1 MKRPSFGM
9 LLVALALTS
18 CETMHNAA
26 VSTFRVVD
34 APHAYVRRQ
43 LGLDENG
50 QPVETTTTTTAQ
62 TTYSDTA
69 DIPPQQPYAVQAQP
83 YQTNPNQ
90 PPARPPQS
98 APVQTQQRMVEQRAT
113 PPPERPRPSAT
124 PRVAQNES
132 RSTAPKPTATPRIA
146 STDKTASDIPYAKP
160 VPGKPGYVYSP
171 FDPNGGYVDVKG
183 YAPGQKV
190 KDPYSGKIFLVP

>member
-1 MKRPSFGM
+1 MKRPPFGM
-9 LLVALALTS
+9 LLIAAGLTS
-18 CETMHNAA
+18 CETLHNAA

-43 LGLDENG
+43 LGIDEEG
-50 QPVETTTTTTAQ
+50 QPTTTTSTTE

-69 DIPPQQPYAVQAQP
+69 AIPPQQPYPVQPQP
-83 YQTNPNQ
+83 YQTYPNQ
-90 PPARPPQS
+90 PPPPPAS
-98 APVQTQQRMVEQRAT
+98 APVETQRRVVEERTT

-124 PRVAQNES
+124 PRVVQEES
-132 RSTAPKPTATPRIA
+132 RSIEPKPTAAPRTA
-146 STDKTASDIPYAKP
+146 STQKTSGDFPYAKP

>member
-1 MKRPSFGM
+1 MKLPFFGM
-9 LLVALALTS
+9 LLVAAGLVS

-43 LGLDENG
+43 LGIDENG
-50 QPVETTTTTTAQ
+50 QPVETTTTTTTQ

-69 DIPPQQPYAVQAQP
+69 NIPPEQPYPVQPQP
-83 YQTNPNQ
+83 YQTYANQ
-90 PPARPPQS
+90 PPPPSQPAS
-98 APVQTQQRMVEQRAT
+98 VETQQRVVEQRAT
-113 PPPERPRPSAT
+113 PPPERPRASAT
-124 PRVAQNES
+124 PRVAQRES
-132 RSTAPKPTATPRIA
+132 RSSEPKPEAAPR
-146 STDKTASDIPYAKP
+146 TASSEKTNTDFPYAKP